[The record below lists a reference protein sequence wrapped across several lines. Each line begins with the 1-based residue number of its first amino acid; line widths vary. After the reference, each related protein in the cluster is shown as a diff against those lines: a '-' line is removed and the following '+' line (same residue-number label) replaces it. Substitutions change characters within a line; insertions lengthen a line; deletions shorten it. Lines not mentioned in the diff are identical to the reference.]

1 MKKKFLII
9 INIIFLVMFA
19 FGVNVFARETIT
31 SANITVKSTKN
42 EYNVG
47 ETAEFVIHLDNLVAS
62 KGIITFGASME
73 YNHDILRLIK
83 TEGAND
89 WSNNDNSSDIIGIF
103 NSSNSS
109 TSEDIATI
117 KFEVLKPNAT
127 TSLNIKLN
135 KVDISNGGAYKISSV
150 SSNQIT
156 VKVSETE
163 NPPTQGETTPP
174 AQGETTPPVQGETTP
189 PVQGETTPP
198 AQGETT
204 PPIQG
209 ETTPPAQ
216 GETTPPQGGNSGQS
230 GEDENNPNGDD
241 EGNQDDTTTPP
252 SSEAEENQEDVQNG
266 ENSEGYDLMVNVGA
280 DGITSNDEEK
290 SENDSKIPQLGAR
303 NPLGMTIIVAVIIA
317 VILFIKMKMI
327 DKKIKKS
334 ETDFYN
340 DEK

>member
-1 MKKKFLII
+1 
-9 INIIFLVMFA
+9 MFA
-19 FGVNVFARETIT
+19 FGVNVFAKETIT

-73 YNHDILRLIK
+73 YNHDILELVEV
-83 TEGAND
+83 EGTKG
-89 WSNNDNSSDIIGIF
+89 WGYNDNSSDIIAIF
-103 NSSNSS
+103 KSSNSS
-109 TSEDIATI
+109 NSEDIATI
-117 KFEVLKPNAT
+117 RFNVLEPTAT
-127 TSLNIKLN
+127 TSLSVKLN
-135 KVDISNGGAYKISSV
+135 KIDISNGSGYKINSV

-156 VKVSETE
+156 VKASQTE
-163 NPPTQGETTPP
+163 NPPQGETTPP
-174 AQGETTPPVQGETTP
+174 AQGETTPPS
-189 PVQGETTPP
+189 QGETTPP
-198 AQGETT
+198 AQGEMT
-204 PPIQG
+204 PPSQG

-216 GETTPPQGGNSGQS
+216 GESTPPTQGETTPPSQSDTTPPQGGDIGQS
-230 GEDENNPNGDD
+230 GEDENIPNGDD

-252 SSEAEENQEDVQNG
+252 SSENKENQEDMHDG
-266 ENSEGYDLMVNVGA
+266 ENSDGYDLMVNVGA

-317 VILFIKMKMI
+317 VILFIKMKII

-340 DEK
+340 NEK